1 MYEENSLGVY
11 EEEEEEEPSV
21 EGTRVAVW
29 GRYLAWHARRQLAFD
44 MWWLGLALFLVC
56 IIERSKL
63 QDENNFSWFTI
74 FAVSK
79 LAFSKFSENFII
91 KVSDQNLNFLL

>member
-1 MYEENSLGVY
+1 MRSTNVYEEKSLGVFD
-11 EEEEEEEPSV
+11 EEEGDEEPNT

-56 IIERSKL
+56 IIEKGKIED
-63 QDENNFSWFTI
+63 QNNFSWFTI
-74 FAVSK
+74 FTVSTY
-79 LAFSKFSENFII
+79 SFIP
-91 KVSDQNLNFLL
+91 